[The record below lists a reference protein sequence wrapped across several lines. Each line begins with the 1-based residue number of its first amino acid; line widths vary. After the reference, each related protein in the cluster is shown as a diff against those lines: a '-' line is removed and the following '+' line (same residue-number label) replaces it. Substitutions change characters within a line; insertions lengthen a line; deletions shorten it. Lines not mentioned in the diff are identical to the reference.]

1 MKYNNQSDYS
11 INEQPVQFMLVSA
24 DAGLNLISK
33 EFEPYFSVDE
43 TIMSGFL
50 TAFTTFSNTYFTKR
64 LNQLR
69 FGEYTM
75 LMRIEQPFLF
85 CYIFRGDPESGK
97 GKLNEFIH
105 QLRSKKDVW
114 NSLSMTAQTGE
125 VNHSDSFEIENTLS
139 HVFSP
144 NI

>member
-1 MKYNNQSDYS
+1 MKYNNQFGSFAK
-11 INEQPVQFMLVSA
+11 EQPVQFMLVSA

-33 EFEPYFSVDE
+33 EFEPYLSVDE

-50 TAFTTFSNTYFTKR
+50 TAFTTFSSMYFTKR

-69 FGEYTM
+69 FGKYTL

-85 CYIFRGDPESGK
+85 CYIFRGDLVSAK

-105 QLRSKKDVW
+105 QFRSKKDVW

-125 VNHSDSFEIENTLS
+125 INYSDFFEIENTLS

-144 NI
+144 NV